1 MVVDKF
7 DHIILTLMGI
17 WQATI
22 KVKIQAEKWL
32 SMNLTRN
39 RLILNFSLF
48 QAKNEH
54 GSANSDFVKVR
65 VEVGVEIVEFPENIR
80 LVFGK
85 FRWRLK
91 EWYNGQLINFY
102 SKKLK
107 ILMGKSFLPSFR

>member
-7 DHIILTLMGI
+7 DHLILTLMGI

-22 KVKIQAEKWL
+22 KVKIQAEKITL
-32 SMNLTRN
+32 NEPNLNLIRN
-39 RLILNFSLF
+39 SLKLNFSFF

-80 LVFGK
+80 LVFDK

-102 SKKLK
+102 
-107 ILMGKSFLPSFR
+107 I